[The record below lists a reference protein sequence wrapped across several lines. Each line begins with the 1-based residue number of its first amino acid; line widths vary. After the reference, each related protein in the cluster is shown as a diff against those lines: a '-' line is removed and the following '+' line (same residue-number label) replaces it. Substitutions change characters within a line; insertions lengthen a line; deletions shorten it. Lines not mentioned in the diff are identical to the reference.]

1 MSNIGVHDF
10 AIPHEHVQPTRDMV
24 LVRLPLPPKLVGTM
38 IIPDAYRDLAIHNVM
53 VGRVVAMGPLAF
65 VYKDAGGNL
74 ARQPVCVGD
83 WVIFR
88 PYAGTQTIGGKVA
101 GAGNWRYLSSF
112 QDVIG
117 LVPADKMPKPETL
130 IWDESADK
138 IDAAWPKQKP
148 TDADRPE
155 YRERIKVP
163 NARS

>member
-10 AIPHEHVQPTRDMV
+10 SVPHGDVQPTRDMV
-24 LVRLPLPPKLVGTM
+24 LVRLPLPPKMVGGM
-38 IIPDAYRDLAIHNVM
+38 IIPDMYRDLAVHNVM

-65 VYKDAGGNL
+65 VYKDADGSL
-74 ARQPVCVGD
+74 SRQPVKVGD

-88 PYAGTQTIGGKVA
+88 PYAGTQTIGGKVS

-117 LVPADKMPKPETL
+117 LVPANKMPNPDTL
-130 IWDESADK
+130 LWDDEDK
-138 IDAAWPKQKP
+138 TATPAPKP
-148 TDADRPE
+148 TESFGGEP
-155 YRERIKVP
+155 RERVKVN

>member
-10 AIPHEHVQPTRDMV
+10 SIPHGHVQPTRDMV
-24 LVRLPLPPKLVGTM
+24 IVRLPIPPKMVGNM
-38 IIPDAYRDLAIHNVM
+38 IIPDMYRDLVAHNVM

-65 VYKDAGGNL
+65 VYKDAEGAL
-74 ARQPVCVGD
+74 SRQPVSIGD

-117 LVPADKMPKPETL
+117 LVPSDKMPDPATL
-130 IWDESADK
+130 LWDEE
-138 IDAAWPKQKP
+138 DAPKPPAHTPEDFGGKP
-148 TDADRPE
+148 
-155 YRERIKVP
+155 RERTVIH
-163 NARS
+163 ARS

>member
-10 AIPHEHVQPTRDMV
+10 TVPHESVQPTRDMV
-24 LVRLPLPPKLVGTM
+24 LVRLPLPPKM
-38 IIPDAYRDLAIHNVM
+38 IGSLQIPDMYRDLAVHNVM

-65 VYKDAGGNL
+65 VYKDAEGGL
-74 ARQPVCVGD
+74 ARQPVKVDD

-117 LVPADKMPKPETL
+117 LVPADKMPDPGTLLWDDEAAKKPAT
-130 IWDESADK
+130 K
-138 IDAAWPKQKP
+138 
-148 TDADRPE
+148 TPE
-155 YRERIKVP
+155 QFGGVPREKVMI